1 MSTAAE
7 KADLAIELSH
17 KWVAS
22 LDRSIF
28 GSFATDARLLA
39 VVHAMYDFDVKATG
53 NPDADFG
60 QAMEH
65 SGSVLEMLDTTL
77 AIPLDEKRFTNWSAM
92 AEVFHWWGD
101 NPVYMEYKS
110 RLMYRE
116 VNEIRK
122 VFTSLSENPPRLPY
136 YEAGLRDNDFID
148 RCITDGVD
156 ADLAVALM
164 PIEAIGLRK
173 AS

>member
-7 KADLAIELSH
+7 KAAIAIELSH
-17 KWVAS
+17 EWVAS

-39 VVHAMYDFDVKATG
+39 VVHAMNDFDVKATDD
-53 NPDADFG
+53 PDADFG

-77 AIPLDEKRFTNWSAM
+77 AIPMDQKRFVHWSAM

-101 NPVYMEYKS
+101 NPVYTEYKS

-116 VNEIRK
+116 VNEIGK
-122 VFTSLSENPPRLPY
+122 VFTSLSEHPPRLPY

-148 RCITDGVD
+148 RCIIDGVD
-156 ADLAVALM
+156 SSMALQM
-164 PIEAIGLRK
+164 VSR
-173 AS
+173 